1 MRQLLN
7 TLYVLSED
15 AYLTLDGETVVVNH
29 AQTELPAFRCTHWR
43 ASSASAMPGPAP
55 P

>member
-7 TLYVLSED
+7 TLYILSED
-15 AYLTLDGETVVVNH
+15 SYLTLDGETVVINR
-29 AQTELPAFRCTHWR
+29 AQAELARIPLHT
-43 ASSASAMPGPAP
+43 SASAMPGPAP